1 MEGHSEDGG
10 IILVPQYITRT
21 TQLAVVE
28 DGKPLFDGSAT
39 IISIDDE
46 AGGEFVRVRQVR
58 GAQDMSIGIDPAEWP
73 AIRDAVNQLIGECRN
88 YE

>member
-1 MEGHSEDGG
+1 M
-10 IILVPQYITRT
+10 PKYITRT

-28 DGKPLFDGSAT
+28 DGKPLFDDSAT

-46 AGGEFVRVRQVR
+46 SGGEFVRVRQCRVA
-58 GAQDMSIGIDPAEWP
+58 GDSSIAIDTSEWQL
-73 AIRDAVNQLIGECRN
+73 IRDAVEQLIGECRN